1 MFYMIEEMSLK
12 YLLGVSFWT
21 VLPRD
26 IFRNSIKSL
35 CWSIFEKSSI
45 IDVRLISKESVGN
58 NV

>member
-1 MFYMIEEMSLK
+1 MSLK
-12 YLLGVSFWT
+12 YLLGESFWT

-26 IFRNSIKSL
+26 IYRNSIKSL